1 MKKAQKTL
9 CFLGFSKATLT
20 GLEPAT
26 TGSTVRYSNQLSYSA
41 LFDGAE
47 IIAKCH
53 HLQHV
58 SLSSRNSFFRL
69 IFSAFYSNFWILVL
83 YSAPKPLPV
92 TISRRQKSKVLG
104 KPLKTCFARIA
115 PTNGTVDTAGLF

>member
-1 MKKAQKTL
+1 MG
-9 CFLGFSKATLT
+9 FLQATLT